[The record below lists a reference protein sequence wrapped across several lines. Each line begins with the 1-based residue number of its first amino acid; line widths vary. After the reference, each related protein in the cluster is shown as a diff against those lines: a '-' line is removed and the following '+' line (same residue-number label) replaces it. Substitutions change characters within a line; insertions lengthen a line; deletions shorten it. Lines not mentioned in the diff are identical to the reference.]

1 VEIKF
6 LIDSDILIDV
16 LKGVNG
22 SKEFLFDLWG
32 KGVLY
37 TTLINIAEILSGKE
51 TKDKRTKE
59 KIMDFLNEFVILG
72 FDFGGAVKAGEIRRD
87 YNIPFADA
95 VIASIAVS
103 TECQLVTYNEKH
115 FKDIE
120 NLKMLIPK
128 YRAILP

>member
-1 VEIKF
+1 MNF
-6 LIDSDILIDV
+6 LIDSDTLINV
-16 LKGVNG
+16 LKGVSG
-22 SKEFLFDLWG
+22 SKEFLFDLWS

-103 TECQLVTYNEKH
+103 NECPLVTYNEKH
-115 FKDIE
+115 FKGIK
-120 NLKMLIPK
+120 NLNVLIPK
-128 YRAILP
+128 YRARLP